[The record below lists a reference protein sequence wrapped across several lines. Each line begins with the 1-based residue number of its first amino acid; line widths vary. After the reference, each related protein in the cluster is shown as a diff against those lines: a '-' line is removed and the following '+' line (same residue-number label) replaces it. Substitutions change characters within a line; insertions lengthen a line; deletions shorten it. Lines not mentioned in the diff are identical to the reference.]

1 MNGVQTAAIGMTLVA
16 ALFSASP
23 LNAADT
29 APQTIA
35 ALAGEWSGD
44 GTDRNSAAEQATPVS
59 CRASNNTNGDTI
71 HIKMSCDGAAG
82 REDITARLK
91 VDRAVVSGSMTRKSP
106 DLPFT
111 VSGSV
116 SGRTNGTAATFDVRA
131 FFKTRARITVALLS
145 RSLYR
150 LLVTDP
156 EAGTTLMKVTF
167 RKG

>member
-1 MNGVQTAAIGMTLVA
+1 MSGIRSAVIGMTLTA
-16 ALFSASP
+16 IFSAVS
-23 LNAADT
+23 AIST
-29 APQTIA
+29 ARAEPETIA
-35 ALAGEWSGD
+35 GLAGKWEGN
-44 GTDRNSAAEQATPVS
+44 GTDRNSAAEEAQPVA
-59 CRASNNTNGDTI
+59 CRATNDASGDI
-71 HIKMSCDGAAG
+71 LHIQMSCDGPAG

-91 VDRAVVSGSMTRKSP
+91 VDRAVVSGSMTRTSS
-106 DLPFT
+106 DLPFA

-116 SGRTNGTAATFDVRA
+116 SGRTNGAAATFDVRA

-150 LLVTDP
+150 LVVTDP